1 MLNSVNGIELIQAE
15 IVLEFKGDFKIK
27 TCRCGRT
34 SVSLTQTKQTTTLSE
49 KPPRR
54 A

>member
-1 MLNSVNGIELIQAE
+1 MGNLMLNSVNGIELIQAE

-34 SVSLTQTKQTTTLSE
+34 SAGGQSDTNKANNNA
-49 KPPRR
+49 R
-54 A
+54 